1 MRLNTISGRFAALTI
16 IFVVLAELFILLPA
30 LSRFRLDFLESRLER
45 AQIASLALLATDES
59 LTSDLES
66 ELLQNAGVLNVVLR
80 RDNVRQLVL
89 SSPIRDQVSAT
100 YDLREE
106 GVVQT
111 IDDALVTLLDT
122 YFARWLITLLAVIAG
137 LFFTTRFGTFIAR
150 LLPKQESSATTA
162 DELVGTVGHITVG
175 VARQNSPAEGKFIDA
190 HGQPHYLLVEPL
202 EPDEQF
208 SQGEKIL
215 LIQKRDYR
223 WLASRYSDL

>member
-1 MRLNTISGRFAALTI
+1 MLSFLLDDANFWFSCALGI
-16 IFVVLAELFILLPA
+16 VIALFILEMAGMFFGVSLLGLVDDQAA
-30 LSRFRLDFLESRLER
+30 LDADADTSSGFTEFGSW
-45 AQIASLALLATDES
+45 LALDRVP
-59 LTSDLES
+59 
-66 ELLQNAGVLNVVLR
+66 LLVW
-80 RDNVRQLVL
+80 LVL
-89 SSPIRDQVSAT
+89 LLTTFGSAGLT
-100 YDLREE
+100 FNFLS
-106 GVVQT
+106 
-111 IDDALVTLLDT
+111 LTLLDT
-122 YFARWLITLLAVIAG
+122 YFARWLITLLAVVAG
-137 LFFTTRFGTFIAR
+137 LFLTARFGTFIAR

-175 VARQNSPAEGKFIDA
+175 VARQNSPAEGKFVDA

>member
-1 MRLNTISGRFAALTI
+1 MLSFLLDDANFWFSCALGI
-16 IFVVLAELFILLPA
+16 VIALFILEMAGMFFGVSLLGLVDDQAA
-30 LSRFRLDFLESRLER
+30 LDADADSSSGFTEFGSW
-45 AQIASLALLATDES
+45 LALDRVP
-59 LTSDLES
+59 
-66 ELLQNAGVLNVVLR
+66 LLVW
-80 RDNVRQLVL
+80 LVL
-89 SSPIRDQVSAT
+89 LLTTFGTAGLTFNFLS
-100 YDLREE
+100 L
-106 GVVQT
+106 
-111 IDDALVTLLDT
+111 TLLDT
-122 YFARWLITLLAVIAG
+122 YFARWLITLLAVVAG
-137 LFFTTRFGTFIAR
+137 LFFTARFGTFISR

>member
-1 MRLNTISGRFAALTI
+1 MLSFLLDDANFWFSCALGI
-16 IFVVLAELFILLPA
+16 VIALFILEMVGMFFGISLLGLVDDQAA
-30 LSRFRLDFLESRLER
+30 LDADADTSSGFTEFGSW
-45 AQIASLALLATDES
+45 LALDRVP
-59 LTSDLES
+59 
-66 ELLQNAGVLNVVLR
+66 LLVW
-80 RDNVRQLVL
+80 LVL
-89 SSPIRDQVSAT
+89 LLTTFGSAGLT
-100 YDLREE
+100 FNFLS
-106 GVVQT
+106 
-111 IDDALVTLLDT
+111 LTLLDT
-122 YFARWLITLLAVIAG
+122 YFARWLITLLAVVAG
-137 LFFTTRFGTFIAR
+137 LFLTARFGTFIAR

-175 VARQNSPAEGKFIDA
+175 VARQNSPAEGKFVDA

>member
-1 MRLNTISGRFAALTI
+1 MLSFLLDDANFWFSCALGI
-16 IFVVLAELFILLPA
+16 VIALFILEMAGMFFGVSLLGLVDDQAA
-30 LSRFRLDFLESRLER
+30 LDADADTSSGFTEFGSW
-45 AQIASLALLATDES
+45 LALDRVP
-59 LTSDLES
+59 
-66 ELLQNAGVLNVVLR
+66 LLVW
-80 RDNVRQLVL
+80 LVL
-89 SSPIRDQVSAT
+89 LLTTFGSAGLT
-100 YDLREE
+100 FNFLS
-106 GVVQT
+106 
-111 IDDALVTLLDT
+111 LTLLDT
-122 YFARWLITLLAVIAG
+122 YFARWLITLLAVVAG
-137 LFFTTRFGTFIAR
+137 LFFTARFGTFIAR

>member
-1 MRLNTISGRFAALTI
+1 MLSFLLDDANFWFSCALGI
-16 IFVVLAELFILLPA
+16 VIALFILEMVGMFFGISLLGLVDDQAA
-30 LSRFRLDFLESRLER
+30 LDADADTSSGFTEFGSW
-45 AQIASLALLATDES
+45 LALDRVP
-59 LTSDLES
+59 
-66 ELLQNAGVLNVVLR
+66 LLVW
-80 RDNVRQLVL
+80 LVL
-89 SSPIRDQVSAT
+89 LLTTFGSAGLT
-100 YDLREE
+100 FNFLS
-106 GVVQT
+106 
-111 IDDALVTLLDT
+111 LTLLDT

>member
-1 MRLNTISGRFAALTI
+1 MLSFLLDDANFWFSCALGI
-16 IFVVLAELFILLPA
+16 VIALFILEMAGMFFGVSLLGLVDDQAA
-30 LSRFRLDFLESRLER
+30 LDADTDTSSGFTEFGSW
-45 AQIASLALLATDES
+45 LALDRVP
-59 LTSDLES
+59 
-66 ELLQNAGVLNVVLR
+66 LLVW
-80 RDNVRQLVL
+80 LVL
-89 SSPIRDQVSAT
+89 LLTTFGSAGLT
-100 YDLREE
+100 FNFLS
-106 GVVQT
+106 
-111 IDDALVTLLDT
+111 LTLLDT

>member
-1 MRLNTISGRFAALTI
+1 MLSFLLDDANFWFSCALGI
-16 IFVVLAELFILLPA
+16 VIALFILEMAGMFFGVSLLGLVDDQAA
-30 LSRFRLDFLESRLER
+30 LDADADTSSGFTEFGSW
-45 AQIASLALLATDES
+45 LALDRVP
-59 LTSDLES
+59 
-66 ELLQNAGVLNVVLR
+66 LLVW
-80 RDNVRQLVL
+80 LVL
-89 SSPIRDQVSAT
+89 LLTTFGSAGLT
-100 YDLREE
+100 FNFLS
-106 GVVQT
+106 
-111 IDDALVTLLDT
+111 LTLLDT

>member
-1 MRLNTISGRFAALTI
+1 MLSFLLDDANFWFSCALGI
-16 IFVVLAELFILLPA
+16 VIALFILEMAGMFFGVSLLGLVDDQAA
-30 LSRFRLDFLESRLER
+30 LDADTDTSSGFTEFGSW
-45 AQIASLALLATDES
+45 LALDRVP
-59 LTSDLES
+59 
-66 ELLQNAGVLNVVLR
+66 LLVW
-80 RDNVRQLVL
+80 LVL
-89 SSPIRDQVSAT
+89 LLTTFGTAGLTFNFLS
-100 YDLREE
+100 L
-106 GVVQT
+106 
-111 IDDALVTLLDT
+111 TLLDT

-223 WLASRYSDL
+223 WLASRYTDL

>member
-1 MRLNTISGRFAALTI
+1 MLSFLLDDANFWFSCALGI
-16 IFVVLAELFILLPA
+16 VIALFILEMAGMFFGVSLLGLVDDQAA
-30 LSRFRLDFLESRLER
+30 LDADADTSSGFTEFGSW
-45 AQIASLALLATDES
+45 LALDRVP
-59 LTSDLES
+59 
-66 ELLQNAGVLNVVLR
+66 LLVW
-80 RDNVRQLVL
+80 LVL
-89 SSPIRDQVSAT
+89 LLTTFGTAGLTFNFLS
-100 YDLREE
+100 L
-106 GVVQT
+106 
-111 IDDALVTLLDT
+111 TLLDT
-122 YFARWLITLLAVIAG
+122 YFARWLITLLAVVAG
-137 LFFTTRFGTFIAR
+137 LFCTARFGTFLAR

-223 WLASRYSDL
+223 WLASRYTDL

>member
-1 MRLNTISGRFAALTI
+1 MLSFLLDDANFWFSCALGI
-16 IFVVLAELFILLPA
+16 VIALFILEMAGMFFGVSLLGLVDDQAA
-30 LSRFRLDFLESRLER
+30 LDADADTSSGFTEFGSW
-45 AQIASLALLATDES
+45 LALDRVP
-59 LTSDLES
+59 
-66 ELLQNAGVLNVVLR
+66 LLVW
-80 RDNVRQLVL
+80 LVL
-89 SSPIRDQVSAT
+89 LLTTFGSAGLT
-100 YDLREE
+100 FNFLS
-106 GVVQT
+106 
-111 IDDALVTLLDT
+111 LTLLDT

-137 LFFTTRFGTFIAR
+137 LFFTARFGTFIAR

-190 HGQPHYLLVEPL
+190 HGQPHYLLVEPF

>member
-1 MRLNTISGRFAALTI
+1 MLSFLLDDANFWFSCALGI
-16 IFVVLAELFILLPA
+16 VIALFILEMAGMFFGVSLLGLVDDQAA
-30 LSRFRLDFLESRLER
+30 LDADTDTSSGFTEFGSW
-45 AQIASLALLATDES
+45 LALDRVP
-59 LTSDLES
+59 
-66 ELLQNAGVLNVVLR
+66 LLVW
-80 RDNVRQLVL
+80 LVL
-89 SSPIRDQVSAT
+89 LLTTFGSAGLT
-100 YDLREE
+100 FNFLS
-106 GVVQT
+106 
-111 IDDALVTLLDT
+111 LTLLDT

-137 LFFTTRFGTFIAR
+137 LFFTARFGTFIAR

-162 DELVGTVGHITVG
+162 DELIGTVGHITVG

>member
-1 MRLNTISGRFAALTI
+1 MLSFLLDDANFWFSCALGI
-16 IFVVLAELFILLPA
+16 VIALFILEMAGMFFGVSLLGLVDDQAA
-30 LSRFRLDFLESRLER
+30 LDADTDTSSGFTEFGSW
-45 AQIASLALLATDES
+45 LALDRLP
-59 LTSDLES
+59 
-66 ELLQNAGVLNVVLR
+66 LLVW
-80 RDNVRQLVL
+80 LVL
-89 SSPIRDQVSAT
+89 LLTTFGSAGLT
-100 YDLREE
+100 FNFLS
-106 GVVQT
+106 
-111 IDDALVTLLDT
+111 LTLLDT

-137 LFFTTRFGTFIAR
+137 LFFTARFGSFIAR

-190 HGQPHYLLVEPL
+190 HGQPHYLLVEPF

-208 SQGEKIL
+208 CQGEKIL

>member
-1 MRLNTISGRFAALTI
+1 MLSFLLDDANFWFSCALGI
-16 IFVVLAELFILLPA
+16 VIALFILEMAGMFFGVSLLGLVDDQAA
-30 LSRFRLDFLESRLER
+30 LDADADSSSGFTEFGSW
-45 AQIASLALLATDES
+45 LALDRVP
-59 LTSDLES
+59 
-66 ELLQNAGVLNVVLR
+66 LLVW
-80 RDNVRQLVL
+80 LVL
-89 SSPIRDQVSAT
+89 LLTTFGTAGLTFNFLS
-100 YDLREE
+100 L
-106 GVVQT
+106 
-111 IDDALVTLLDT
+111 TLLDT
-122 YFARWLITLLAVIAG
+122 YFARWLITLLAVVAG
-137 LFFTTRFGTFIAR
+137 LFFTARFGTFIAR

-175 VARQNSPAEGKFIDA
+175 VARQNSPAEGKFVDA

>member
-1 MRLNTISGRFAALTI
+1 MLSFLLDDANFWFSCALGI
-16 IFVVLAELFILLPA
+16 VIALFILEMAGMFFGVSLLGLVDDQAA
-30 LSRFRLDFLESRLER
+30 LDADADTSSGFTEFGSW
-45 AQIASLALLATDES
+45 LALDRVP
-59 LTSDLES
+59 
-66 ELLQNAGVLNVVLR
+66 LLVW
-80 RDNVRQLVL
+80 LVL
-89 SSPIRDQVSAT
+89 LLTTFGSAGLT
-100 YDLREE
+100 FNFLS
-106 GVVQT
+106 
-111 IDDALVTLLDT
+111 LTLLDT
-122 YFARWLITLLAVIAG
+122 YFARWLITLLAVVAG
-137 LFFTTRFGTFIAR
+137 LFCTARFGTFLAR

>member
-1 MRLNTISGRFAALTI
+1 MLSFLLDDANFWFSCALGI
-16 IFVVLAELFILLPA
+16 VIALFILEMAGMFFGVSLLGLVDDQAA
-30 LSRFRLDFLESRLER
+30 LDADTDTSSGFTEFGSW
-45 AQIASLALLATDES
+45 LALDRVP
-59 LTSDLES
+59 
-66 ELLQNAGVLNVVLR
+66 LLVW
-80 RDNVRQLVL
+80 LVL
-89 SSPIRDQVSAT
+89 LLTTFGSAGLT
-100 YDLREE
+100 FNFLS
-106 GVVQT
+106 
-111 IDDALVTLLDT
+111 LTLLDT
-122 YFARWLITLLAVIAG
+122 YFARWLITLLAVVAG
-137 LFFTTRFGTFIAR
+137 LFFTARFGTFISR

>member
-1 MRLNTISGRFAALTI
+1 MLSFLLDDANFWFSCALGI
-16 IFVVLAELFILLPA
+16 VIALFILEMVGMFFGISLLGLVDDQAA
-30 LSRFRLDFLESRLER
+30 LDADADTSSGFTEFGSW
-45 AQIASLALLATDES
+45 LALDRVPLLVWLVLLLTTFGIAGLALNFLS
-59 LTSDLES
+59 LT
-66 ELLQNAGVLNVVLR
+66 LLN
-80 RDNVRQLVL
+80 
-89 SSPIRDQVSAT
+89 
-100 YDLREE
+100 
-106 GVVQT
+106 
-111 IDDALVTLLDT
+111 T
-122 YFARWLITLLAVIAG
+122 YFARWLITLLAVVAG
-137 LFFTTRFGTFIAR
+137 LFFTARFGTVIAR

-190 HGQPHYLLVEPL
+190 HGQPHYLLVEPI

>member
-1 MRLNTISGRFAALTI
+1 MLSFLLDDANFWFSCALGI
-16 IFVVLAELFILLPA
+16 VIALFILEMAGMFFGVSLLGLVDDQAA
-30 LSRFRLDFLESRLER
+30 LDADADTSSGFTEFGSW
-45 AQIASLALLATDES
+45 LALDRVP
-59 LTSDLES
+59 
-66 ELLQNAGVLNVVLR
+66 LLVW
-80 RDNVRQLVL
+80 LVL
-89 SSPIRDQVSAT
+89 LLTTFGSAGLT
-100 YDLREE
+100 FNFLS
-106 GVVQT
+106 
-111 IDDALVTLLDT
+111 LTLLDT
-122 YFARWLITLLAVIAG
+122 YFARWLITLLAVVAG
-137 LFFTTRFGTFIAR
+137 LFFTARFGTFIAR

-175 VARQNSPAEGKFIDA
+175 VARQNSPAEGKFVDA

>member
-1 MRLNTISGRFAALTI
+1 MLSFLLDDANFWFSCALGI
-16 IFVVLAELFILLPA
+16 VIALFILEMAGMFFGVSLLGLVDDQAA
-30 LSRFRLDFLESRLER
+30 LDADTDTSSGFTEFGSW
-45 AQIASLALLATDES
+45 LALDRLP
-59 LTSDLES
+59 
-66 ELLQNAGVLNVVLR
+66 LLVW
-80 RDNVRQLVL
+80 LVL
-89 SSPIRDQVSAT
+89 LLTTFGSAGLT
-100 YDLREE
+100 FNFLS
-106 GVVQT
+106 
-111 IDDALVTLLDT
+111 LTLLDT

>member
-1 MRLNTISGRFAALTI
+1 MLSFLLDDANFWFSCALGI
-16 IFVVLAELFILLPA
+16 VIALFILEMAGMFFGVSLLGLVDDQAA
-30 LSRFRLDFLESRLER
+30 LDADADSSSGFTEFGSW
-45 AQIASLALLATDES
+45 LALDRVP
-59 LTSDLES
+59 
-66 ELLQNAGVLNVVLR
+66 LLVW
-80 RDNVRQLVL
+80 LVL
-89 SSPIRDQVSAT
+89 LLTTFGTAGLTFNFLS
-100 YDLREE
+100 L
-106 GVVQT
+106 
-111 IDDALVTLLDT
+111 TLLDT
-122 YFARWLITLLAVIAG
+122 YFARWLITLLAVVAG
-137 LFFTTRFGTFIAR
+137 LFCTARFGTFLAR

-175 VARQNSPAEGKFIDA
+175 VARQNSPAEGKFVDA

>member
-1 MRLNTISGRFAALTI
+1 MLSFLLDDANFWFSCALGI
-16 IFVVLAELFILLPA
+16 VIALFILEMAGMFFGVSLLGLVDDQAA
-30 LSRFRLDFLESRLER
+30 LDADADTSSGFTEFGSW
-45 AQIASLALLATDES
+45 LALDRVP
-59 LTSDLES
+59 
-66 ELLQNAGVLNVVLR
+66 LLVW
-80 RDNVRQLVL
+80 LVL
-89 SSPIRDQVSAT
+89 LLTTFGTAGLTFNFLS
-100 YDLREE
+100 L
-106 GVVQT
+106 
-111 IDDALVTLLDT
+111 TLLDT
-122 YFARWLITLLAVIAG
+122 YFARWLITLLAVVAG
-137 LFFTTRFGTFIAR
+137 LFFTARFGTFISR

-223 WLASRYSDL
+223 WLASRYTDL

>member
-1 MRLNTISGRFAALTI
+1 MLSFLLDDANFWFSCALGI
-16 IFVVLAELFILLPA
+16 VIALFILEMAGMFFGVSLLGLVDDQAA
-30 LSRFRLDFLESRLER
+30 LDADADSSSGFTEFGSW
-45 AQIASLALLATDES
+45 LALDRVP
-59 LTSDLES
+59 
-66 ELLQNAGVLNVVLR
+66 LLVW
-80 RDNVRQLVL
+80 LVL
-89 SSPIRDQVSAT
+89 LLTTFGTAGLTFNFLS
-100 YDLREE
+100 L
-106 GVVQT
+106 
-111 IDDALVTLLDT
+111 TLLDT

-137 LFFTTRFGTFIAR
+137 LFFTARFGTFIAR

>member
-1 MRLNTISGRFAALTI
+1 MFFGVSLLGLVDDQAALDADADTSSG
-16 IFVVLAELFILLPA
+16 FTEFG
-30 LSRFRLDFLESRLER
+30 SW
-45 AQIASLALLATDES
+45 LALDRVP
-59 LTSDLES
+59 
-66 ELLQNAGVLNVVLR
+66 LLVW
-80 RDNVRQLVL
+80 LVL
-89 SSPIRDQVSAT
+89 LLTTFGSAGLT
-100 YDLREE
+100 FNFLS
-106 GVVQT
+106 
-111 IDDALVTLLDT
+111 LTLLDT